1 MEKIV
6 ETRICKHCRA
16 NFDITDKDL
25 EFYEKISPIFPLSQP
40 FPPREKGVEKNIP
53 LDWGGIK
60 GGVLNLWNGKVKYLI
75 PAPILCPDCRQQ
87 RRLSF
92 RNERKLYKRKCDFSR
107 KDIISMY
114 SPDKPFK
121 VYEQNIWWSDKWDA
135 LNYGPEDGI
144 DFSKSFFEQFNELMK
159 KVPKISLITMEQE
172 NSDYSNFSAWNKDSY
187 LIFTS
192 AKNES
197 IFYSNRAWNSNHSMD
212 CSSIENC
219 NHSYQLIDCKNC
231 NNSSFLINC
240 FDYSNCHSS
249 DNLIWCENCFLCNNL
264 SNVNFCIKN
273 IKYCEQD
280 YFNELKKAHNK
291 NFHKGLIQKY
301 INGSFLE
308 KYTWNSLFSSKN
320 VHYCFEW
327 NNLHD
332 CKYVFNAT
340 NITVSYD
347 LNNDDNSELV
357 YESIGSETNYKHIF
371 NDICWINKN
380 ISYCNL
386 CFNSSYLFGC
396 SWLRNKSYCIL
407 NKQYTKEEYEKLVP
421 KIIEHMQKNGE
432 WWEFFL
438 SIVSPFGYNET
449 VAQEYFPLSR
459 DEVIFSNN
467 VISNESERSFGE
479 LNNELSKKNVISKE
493 KIPPLQ
499 SEWQTTFL
507 HWDFFN
513 WSDYE
518 APFPKVEK
526 IIPASKLPQDIK
538 EIPDDILNWAIE
550 CEITKKPFRIIPQE
564 LEFYRKHNLPIPKRH
579 PDQRHL
585 DRMKL
590 RNPRKLFTRKCDKC
604 RKEIQTTYAPERP
617 EIVYCQECYEKEIY

>member
-1 MEKIV
+1 
-6 ETRICKHCRA
+6 
-16 NFDITDKDL
+16 
-25 EFYEKISPIFPLSQP
+25 
-40 FPPREKGVEKNIP
+40 
-53 LDWGGIK
+53 
-60 GGVLNLWNGKVKYLI
+60 LNLWNGKVKYLI
-75 PAPILCPDCRQQ
+75 PPPTLCPDCRQQ

-92 RNERKLYKRKCDFSR
+92 RNERKLYKRKCDFSG

-135 LNYGPEDGI
+135 LNYGHEDGI

-240 FDYSNCHSS
+240 IDCSNCYSS
-249 DNLIWCENCFLCNNL
+249 DNLVWCKNCFLCNNL
-264 SNVNFCIKN
+264 SNANFCIKN

-280 YFNELKKAHNK
+280 YFNELKKIGHNK
-291 NFHKGLIQKY
+291 IFHKGLIQKY

-308 KYTWNSLFSSKN
+308 NCTWNSLFSSKN
-320 VHYCFEW
+320 AHYCFEW
-327 NNLHD
+327 NNLND

-340 NITVSYD
+340 NITASYD
-347 LNNDDNSELV
+347 INNDDNSELV
-357 YESIGSETNYKHIF
+357 YESIGTETNYKHIF

-380 ISYCNL
+380 VSYCNL
-386 CFNSSYLFGC
+386 CFNSLYLFGC
-396 SWLRNKSYCIL
+396 VWLRNKSYCIL
-407 NKQYTKEEYEKLVP
+407 NKQYSKEEYEKLVP
-421 KIIEHMQKNGE
+421 KIIEHMQKTWE
-432 WWEFFL
+432 WGEFFP
-438 SIVSPFGYNET
+438 SHMSYFWYNET
-449 VAQEYFPLSR
+449 LAQEYFPINPLVLRTIPLIKGDSQSGVEAGGLYFDR
-459 DEVIFSNN
+459 EWNIYKTLQEAGTIPVFKYSN
-467 VISNESERSFGE
+467 
-479 LNNELSKKNVISKE
+479 
-493 KIPPLQ
+493 
-499 SEWQTTFL
+499 
-507 HWDFFN
+507 
-513 WSDYE
+513 YE

-526 IIPASKLPQDIK
+526 IIPASNLPENIVD
-538 EIPDDILNWAIE
+538 IPDDILNWAIE
-550 CEITKKPFRIIPQE
+550 CEITKKPFRVIKQE
-564 LEFYRKHNLPIPKRH
+564 LDFYRKHNLPIPKRH

-590 RNPRKLFTRKCDKC
+590 RNPRKLFERTCDKC
-604 RKEIQTTYAPERP
+604 GKDIQTTYAPERP